1 MLYHSGYCSVTYLIN
16 ESQLGYHSDMSLD
29 KLLLFG
35 PLAIRVLAG
44 IEKRNISKKK
54 GSCSDAGHTKG
65 FKLK

>member
-35 PLAIRVLAG
+35 PLAIGHIDMNYFVLEPYLMYT
-44 IEKRNISKKK
+44 ICIFEPVILYS
-54 GSCSDAGHTKG
+54 
-65 FKLK
+65 